1 MKIIS
6 DNGVKVNK
14 ILMKGIDTVRS
25 NFPTALRLIL
35 KEVLEDILSDV
46 PKEKIDERILN
57 FKDKMKTMDI
67 DEIATPTTVK
77 GMSKYLQADEQNTS
91 MFSRYYKGTP
101 VHVKDA
107 LAYND
112 LLKHFKRDKKYS
124 KIENISKIKW
134 VYLKKNQYGLE
145 TLAYKGHED
154 PIEILSFIRESVDYD
169 KIYSKSLKKK
179 ITMFYDTMDWGEPTD
194 ASKTIERFF

>member
-1 MKIIS
+1 MFIVKKRYGMKIIS

-77 GMSKYLQADEQNTS
+77 GMSK
-91 MFSRYYKGTP
+91 
-101 VHVKDA
+101 
-107 LAYND
+107 
-112 LLKHFKRDKKYS
+112 
-124 KIENISKIKW
+124 
-134 VYLKKNQYGLE
+134 
-145 TLAYKGHED
+145 
-154 PIEILSFIRESVDYD
+154 
-169 KIYSKSLKKK
+169 
-179 ITMFYDTMDWGEPTD
+179 
-194 ASKTIERFF
+194 